1 MRQLLQLIATLI
13 LAGVVTGCSSPDP
26 LGFVARADRDA
37 RISSYE
43 TAAEVEI
50 ARINADR
57 QRADRERNGL
67 LFGGMILA
75 FVIVGL
81 AAIRADERV
90 RLAQAAAQRLPA
102 PVVHVLPAAEWP
114 DDPDDWPDMVEPSA
128 QVVPPRSI
136 SQRRSLPP
144 PVRRG

>member
-1 MRQLLQLIATLI
+1 MPKLITLI
-13 LAGVVTGCSSPDP
+13 LVGALLAGCSSPDP

-50 ARINADR
+50 ARINADQ

-75 FVIVGL
+75 FIIVGL

-102 PVVHVLPAAEWP
+102 PVVHVLPTPEWP
-114 DDPDDWPDMVEPSA
+114 DDGDDWDMAEPSA
-128 QVVPPRSI
+128 QVVPPRPI

-144 PVRRG
+144 PVQRG